1 MIDYIEGKIAEITP
15 TYVVID
21 VNGMGFS
28 FNISLNTFSEIRENT
43 KCKLYAHLA
52 FKNEASTPVGMVL
65 YGFATIS
72 ERTMFHFLVSVSG
85 VGANTARL
93 ILSSMTASEVQQVI
107 VSGNVALL
115 QKVKGIGGKTAQRI
129 IVDLKDKLS
138 KESIEKDYNFAAS
151 NTVKEEAL
159 GALVMLGFM
168 KNIAEKTV
176 DKIIKE
182 HQNSTVEEIIKLAL
196 KML

>member
-28 FNISLNTFSEIRENT
+28 LNISLNTFSEIRENT
-43 KCKLYAHLA
+43 KCKLFAHLA

-65 YGFATIS
+65 FGFATIS
-72 ERTMFHFLVSVSG
+72 ERTMFHHLVSVSG

-93 ILSSMTASEVQQVI
+93 ILSSMTPTEVQQVI

-138 KESIEKDYNFAAS
+138 KESIDKDFSFTAS
-151 NTVKEEAL
+151 STVKEEAL

-168 KNIAEKTV
+168 KNNAEKVV

-182 HQNSTVEEIIKLAL
+182 NKDSSVEDIIKLSL